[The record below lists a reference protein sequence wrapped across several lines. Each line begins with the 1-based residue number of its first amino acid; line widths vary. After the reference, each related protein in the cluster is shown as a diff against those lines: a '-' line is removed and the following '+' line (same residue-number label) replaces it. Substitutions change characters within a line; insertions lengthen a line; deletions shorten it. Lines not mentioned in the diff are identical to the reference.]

1 VGGCG
6 KENEWCQVVGVVEDV
21 HQHNLDQTPRP
32 AIYVPYARDPW
43 PFMAFV
49 IRTRTEPAAAASA
62 VQSAVHSVDRDQ
74 PLYGVRTM
82 EEVVSASRSP
92 RRVRMLLLS
101 LFAALALALACVGIY
116 GVMAYLVAQRTHE
129 IGIRMALGADRKEV
143 LALIV
148 GQGLK
153 LSVAGV
159 AAGLLLAVGLS
170 RFLSTVLYG
179 VGTTDAATFAGVG
192 ALLIALAAAAS
203 CLPAWRASRVD
214 PVTALRAQ

>member
-1 VGGCG
+1 
-6 KENEWCQVVGVVEDV
+6 
-21 HQHNLDQTPRP
+21 
-32 AIYVPYARDPW
+32 
-43 PFMAFV
+43 
-49 IRTRTEPAAAASA
+49 
-62 VQSAVHSVDRDQ
+62 
-74 PLYGVRTM
+74 
-82 EEVVSASRSP
+82 
-92 RRVRMLLLS
+92 
-101 LFAALALALACVGIY
+101 
-116 GVMAYLVAQRTHE
+116 
-129 IGIRMALGADRKEV
+129 MALGADRKEV

>member
-1 VGGCG
+1 
-6 KENEWCQVVGVVEDV
+6 
-21 HQHNLDQTPRP
+21 
-32 AIYVPYARDPW
+32 
-43 PFMAFV
+43 
-49 IRTRTEPAAAASA
+49 
-62 VQSAVHSVDRDQ
+62 
-74 PLYGVRTM
+74 
-82 EEVVSASRSP
+82 
-92 RRVRMLLLS
+92 MLLLS

-192 ALLIALAAAAS
+192 ELLIALAAAAS